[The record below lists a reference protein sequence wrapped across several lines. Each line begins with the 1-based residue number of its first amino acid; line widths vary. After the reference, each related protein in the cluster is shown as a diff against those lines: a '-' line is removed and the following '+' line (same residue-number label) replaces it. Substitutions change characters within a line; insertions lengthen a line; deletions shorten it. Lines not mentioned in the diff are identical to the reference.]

1 MYGRQRLIM
10 YFSPL
15 QMSKIKGV
23 FGQAE
28 RLAGRYF
35 HLTEAQMRAQRYDLR
50 TLAHL
55 EAHEVDE
62 KAFAH
67 LCKYS
72 MCKEESAE
80 KTRSYDFYRICLQDN
95 RILNAVERAH
105 SFIQLESLMLY
116 IAVHELVHVIRFGS
130 GQADFNA
137 PQVERLQEEE
147 KVNKITRSA
156 LNPVTDKDMG
166 LVLDCF
172 SNRFDL
178 LESFN

>member
-1 MYGRQRLIM
+1 MYGRQRLAM

-55 EAHEVDE
+55 EAHEV
-62 KAFAH
+62 H
-67 LCKYS
+67 Q
-72 MCKEESAE
+72 KEEPAE
-80 KTRSYDFYRICLQDN
+80 QAKSYDFYRVCLQDN

-156 LNPVTDKDMG
+156 LNPVADKDMG

-178 LESFN
+178 LESYS

>member
-1 MYGRQRLIM
+1 M

-15 QMSKIKGV
+15 QISKIKGI

-35 HLTEAQMRAQRYDLR
+35 HLTDAQVRAQRYDLK
-50 TLAHL
+50 TLVHL
-55 EAHEVDE
+55 EAHEVDDR
-62 KAFAH
+62 AFAH

-72 MCKEESAE
+72 IRKEEPAE
-80 KTRSYDFYRICLQDN
+80 QARNYDFYRVCLQDN

-105 SFIQLESLMLY
+105 SFIRLESLMLY
-116 IAVHELVHVIRFGS
+116 IAVHELVHVIRFGN

-137 PQVERLQEEE
+137 PQGERLQEEE
-147 KVNKITRSA
+147 KVNKITRNVLHPA
-156 LNPVTDKDMG
+156 ADKDMG

-172 SNRFDL
+172 SSRYDL
-178 LESFN
+178 LESYH

>member
-1 MYGRQRLIM
+1 M
-10 YFSPL
+10 YFNPL
-15 QMSKIKGV
+15 QVSRIKGV

-35 HLTEAQMRAQRYDLR
+35 HLTEDQMRTQRYDLR

-72 MCKEESAE
+72 VRKEERAD
-80 KTRSYDFYRICLQDN
+80 KPGSYDLYRICLQDN
-95 RILNAVERAH
+95 RILGAVERAH
-105 SFIQLESLMLY
+105 SFIRLESLMLY
-116 IAVHELVHVIRFGS
+116 IAVHELVHVIRFAS
-130 GQADFNA
+130 GLADFEA
-137 PQVERLQEEE
+137 PRAERLQEEE
-147 KVNKITRSA
+147 KVDQITRSVLRPA
-156 LNPVTDKDMG
+156 ADRDMG

-172 SNRFDL
+172 SSRYSL
-178 LESFN
+178 LESYG

>member
-1 MYGRQRLIM
+1 M
-10 YFSPL
+10 YFNPL
-15 QMSKIKGV
+15 QVSKIKGV
-23 FGQAE
+23 FDQAE

-35 HLTEAQMRAQRYDLR
+35 LLTEDQMRAQRYDLR

-55 EAHEVDE
+55 EAYEVDE

-67 LCKYS
+67 LCKYAIR
-72 MCKEESAE
+72 KEEQAE
-80 KTRSYDFYRICLQDN
+80 KPRSYDLYRICLQDN
-95 RILNAVERAH
+95 RILGAVERAH
-105 SFIQLESLMLY
+105 SFIRLESLMLY

-137 PQVERLQEEE
+137 PGDERLQEEE

-156 LNPVTDKDMG
+156 LHPVADRDMG

-172 SNRFDL
+172 SRKFDL
-178 LESFN
+178 LESYS

>member
-1 MYGRQRLIM
+1 M

-15 QMSKIKGV
+15 QMSKIKRV

-28 RLAGRYF
+28 QLAGRYF
-35 HLTEAQMRAQRYDLR
+35 HLTEAQMRSQRYDLR

-72 MCKEESAE
+72 VCKEEPVE
-80 KTRSYDFYRICLQDN
+80 KTKSYDFYRICLQDN

-105 SFIQLESLMLY
+105 SFIRLESLMLY
-116 IAVHELVHVIRFGS
+116 IAVHELVHVIRFAS

-137 PQVERLQEEE
+137 PHGERLQEEE

-156 LNPVTDKDMG
+156 LHPVADKDMG

-172 SNRFDL
+172 SSRFDL
-178 LESFN
+178 LESYN